1 MSGEGKA
8 GVGTARAVVTFIII
22 WRSSTILRQLL
33 MARSIARP
41 SGDRALS
48 APPILADHTRRSRA

>member
-1 MSGEGKA
+1 MKGEGR
-8 GVGTARAVVTFIII
+8 GGGGSARAVVTFRIIA
-22 WRSSTILRQLL
+22 RSSTILRQLL
-33 MARSIARP
+33 SPRRIARP

>member
-8 GVGTARAVVTFIII
+8 GVGSVRELVTFIII

-41 SGDRALS
+41 SGDKALS